1 MQKNIGND
9 FSDFS
14 DQQKIASSGEKIFDK
29 AEKSSNMLKKSSKTL
44 GITRA
49 REYFCNRIQV
59 RWMVCAWGL
68 LLLALEASGEQKMRV
83 AEQKWV

>member
-1 MQKNIGND
+1 
-9 FSDFS
+9 
-14 DQQKIASSGEKIFDK
+14 
-29 AEKSSNMLKKSSKTL
+29 MLKKSSKTL
-44 GITRA
+44 GVTCA

-68 LLLALEASGEQKMRV
+68 LLVALEASGEQKMRV